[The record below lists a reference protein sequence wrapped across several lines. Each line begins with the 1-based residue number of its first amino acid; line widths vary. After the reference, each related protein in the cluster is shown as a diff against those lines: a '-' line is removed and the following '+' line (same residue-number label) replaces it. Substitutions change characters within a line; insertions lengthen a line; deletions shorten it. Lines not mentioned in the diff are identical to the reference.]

1 MGRYLVKRILSQL
14 LLLVVTVGATYF
26 LAASVLTP
34 RVNYMQRNPPPPAQ
48 VVEAT
53 LDKYNLN
60 DRTPITERFATWA
73 SSAIKGDLGKT
84 WQGGSVNDEIARR
97 AGVSLRLLLAG
108 TVVGVVAGVLLGSW
122 SAVRQYGVAD
132 RATTIGSFII
142 LAAPT
147 VVIATVL
154 TILATK
160 FNDAM
165 GSQVLQYTGEYDPTR
180 DYAFWD
186 RLGNRLNHLILPTI
200 TLGVIG
206 ISFYSRYQRN
216 MMLDTLNQDFIRT
229 ALAKGLSQR
238 TALYKHALRTSLIPT
253 ATYFAFSFGTI
264 LTGSIFVEKIFGW
277 HGMGA
282 FLIDSIYAQ
291 DTNSVVAASLFAAI
305 CVIFAAFLSDV
316 LVAALDP
323 RVRVS

>member
-1 MGRYLVKRILSQL
+1 MSQL
-14 LLLVVTVGATYF
+14 LLLAVTVGATYF
-26 LAASVLTP
+26 LAASVLVP

-53 LDKYNLN
+53 LDKYNIN
-60 DRTPITERFATWA
+60 DKTPVPQRFATWA
-73 SSAIKGDLGKT
+73 AGAIKGDFGKT

-108 TVVGVVAGVLLGSW
+108 TLVGVLAGVLLGSL
-122 SAVRQYGVAD
+122 SAVRQYGVTD
-132 RATTIGSFII
+132 RAITVSSFVL

-154 TILATK
+154 IILATK
-160 FNDAM
+160 FNAAM
-165 GSQVLQYTGEYDPTR
+165 GGKVLEFTGEFDPSR
-180 DYAFWD
+180 DFTFLGE
-186 RLGNRLNHLILPTI
+186 LGNRLNHLILPTL
-200 TLGVIG
+200 TLALIG

-282 FLIDSIYAQ
+282 FLVDSIQAQ
-291 DTNSVVAASLFAAI
+291 DINSVVAGSLFAAI
-305 CVIFAAFLSDV
+305 CVVFAALLSDL

-323 RVRVS
+323 RVRVN